1 LEREVMVAISVGEL
15 VDKIT
20 ILEIKQQQISD
31 PVKQRNIRAELQALR
46 PVFLQLSA
54 AAPDGTDALIDRLRV
69 TNRTLWW
76 IEDELRSLEQ
86 DKNFGTEFVR
96 LARAVYINNDER
108 AALKKRLNL
117 LFGSRLVEE
126 KSYHTA

>member
-1 LEREVMVAISVGEL
+1 MVAISVGEL

-86 DKNFGTEFVR
+86 DQNFGTEFIR

>member
-1 LEREVMVAISVGEL
+1 MEREVMVAISVGEL

-86 DKNFGTEFVR
+86 DQNFGTEFIR